1 MRKTLDFLKR
11 GGFLLLLAAVLL
23 GGEAWM
29 RAADPVGHMTCIP
42 RSDYEIIR
50 RDYPDMTFERAVF
63 GSSAVTASYIAG
75 RNETGYVNLGVDY
88 GTVKDITE
96 MLEKGLVTVTDE
108 LVLGLNNLS
117 FLDSLPTNETY
128 PWHREWYEPYLYFQ
142 RDRLYAL
149 ITEGVDSVLRGG
161 PFLLRDTS
169 NQQRVVYRGA
179 LTDEAL
185 FESWGSLVERFGDTG
200 PADCAENFAAL
211 DRLAA
216 WCGEHGVR
224 PGYGE
229 YGAEHVVGDV
239 HVHAAG
245 QRHHQHAQRQG
256 AAGDEGDGRVAPDAA
271 ALGDAQQQH
280 GREHHHGYGHRQRG
294 PAQGRSHGQRA
305 EAHVREPVAY
315 HGEAL
320 EHQRG
325 AQQRGAER
333 NQQPHQH
340 GPRQEGV
347 GQHLQEYHLQ
357 QPPLSRRSA
366 SLRL

>member
-50 RDYPDMTFERAVF
+50 RDYPDMTFERAIF

-75 RNETGYVNLGVDY
+75 RNDTGYVNLGVDY

-224 PGYGE
+224 LRAVWMPWNGKLEIYP
-229 YGAEHVVGDV
+229 
-239 HVHAAG
+239 AA
-245 QRHHQHAQRQG
+245 QSIMD
-256 AAGDEGDGRVAPDAA
+256 AADERMA
-271 ALGDAQQQH
+271 ALGIEVLDAT
-280 GREHHHGYGHRQRG
+280 RVVPEEYFFDTGHLNYDVG
-294 PAQGRSHGQRA
+294 SPWFTDWLDPWLA
-305 EAHVREPVAY
+305 E
-315 HGEAL
+315 
-320 EHQRG
+320 
-325 AQQRGAER
+325 
-333 NQQPHQH
+333 
-340 GPRQEGV
+340 EG
-347 GQHLQEYHLQ
+347 
-357 QPPLSRRSA
+357 
-366 SLRL
+366 

>member
-75 RNETGYVNLGVDY
+75 RNDTGYVNLGVDY

-149 ITEGVDSVLRGG
+149 ITEGVDSVLHGG
-161 PFLLRDTS
+161 PFILRDTS
-169 NQQRVVYRGA
+169 VQQRVVYRGA
-179 LTDEAL
+179 LSDKAL
-185 FESWGSLVERFGDTG
+185 LESWDSLVERFGDTG
-200 PADCAENFAAL
+200 PADCEENLAAL

-216 WCGEHGVR
+216 YCTAHGIRLRAVWMPWNGKVPVYQAAR
-224 PGYGE
+224 DIMDYANGQMERLGIEVLDLTHQVPEE
-229 YGAEHVVGDV
+229 YFFDIGHLDYETGAPYFTDLIDPWLAE
-239 HVHAAG
+239 
-245 QRHHQHAQRQG
+245 
-256 AAGDEGDGRVAPDAA
+256 EG
-271 ALGDAQQQH
+271 
-280 GREHHHGYGHRQRG
+280 
-294 PAQGRSHGQRA
+294 
-305 EAHVREPVAY
+305 
-315 HGEAL
+315 
-320 EHQRG
+320 
-325 AQQRGAER
+325 
-333 NQQPHQH
+333 
-340 GPRQEGV
+340 
-347 GQHLQEYHLQ
+347 
-357 QPPLSRRSA
+357 
-366 SLRL
+366 